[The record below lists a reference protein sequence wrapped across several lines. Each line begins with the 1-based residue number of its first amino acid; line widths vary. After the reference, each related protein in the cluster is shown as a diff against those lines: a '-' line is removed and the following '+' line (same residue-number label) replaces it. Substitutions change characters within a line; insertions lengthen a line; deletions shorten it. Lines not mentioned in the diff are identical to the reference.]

1 MSKTKYFLLKD
12 QDICNDNKQDIRK
25 TKASRKKLDMNNE
38 RERQAYFKKEYIKS
52 RVERKQ
58 LRSEIREL
66 KKMVEELK
74 MKKRQQEYS
83 YKGCPLI

>member
-12 QDICNDNKQDIRK
+12 QDICNDNKQDIRR

-83 YKGCPLI
+83 YKCCPLI

>member
-12 QDICNDNKQDIRK
+12 QDICNDNKQDIRR

-52 RVERKQ
+52 RV
-58 LRSEIREL
+58 I
-66 KKMVEELK
+66 
-74 MKKRQQEYS
+74 
-83 YKGCPLI
+83 